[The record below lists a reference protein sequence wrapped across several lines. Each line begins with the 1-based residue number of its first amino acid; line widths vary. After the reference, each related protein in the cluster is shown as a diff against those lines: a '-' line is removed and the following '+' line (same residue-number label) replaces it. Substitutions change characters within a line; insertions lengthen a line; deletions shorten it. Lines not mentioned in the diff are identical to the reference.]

1 MLSYAIADCV
11 EEVLPIKGILSEL
24 GAIKDST
31 IKIYE
36 GINGAI
42 VLSGHVKL

>member
-1 MLSYAIADCV
+1 MLSYAIANCV
-11 EEVLPIKGILSEL
+11 EEALPIKRILSEL
-24 GAIKDST
+24 GAIEDST

-42 VLSGHVKL
+42 VLSRHVKL